1 MFPEILV
8 DKTLNLSD
16 IGYNVIDVFIRHTCV
31 VAAEY
36 EDTAFH
42 IGSVYGARLWW
53 K

>member
-1 MFPEILV
+1 VFSKILV

-16 IGYNVIDVFIRHTCV
+16 VGHNVIDVFVRHTCP

-42 IGSVYGARLWW
+42 VGLVYGARL
-53 K
+53 